1 MTGQRKRKQVHTLRD
16 DPNDEIEILEIWWP
30 PEGFEEEEEEEAKE
44 EEEEEE
50 DEEDFEVEREVDERG
65 AQQNIQK
72 YEDNFSVPT
81 DQTHCMNGEYIDS
94 INIYKILEE
103 FEQSPHVNTQ
113 ETKKQSIQWKLANS
127 DEHLLTKAEE
137 EEINK
142 RAEAYVLNVYPD
154 RNYYSLP
161 ETSNQCKQPLR
172 IDENINN
179 DQDLYFPLPFQGKR
193 KRRSYDNF
201 ICYVTHC
208 NGEDSYDNSHILP
221 KGTRLL
227 KPPNKLVEL
236 VAQAI
241 NDSPDGLLQVH
252 QIYALLQNKYPYFRY
267 MEKSAINSWRSSI
280 RHALYQKWFRK
291 IHLKKESINS
301 KGCYWTINRKFSPKN
316 WTMPESQGGNLLTFP
331 RVDISE
337 NFNRNIQPESFA
349 SEHANL
355 VFDAPITEGY
365 QIPLFEE
372 FPNFINIPFKYP
384 YEADRNVYRDDHDLN
399 LVAWS
404 SGAFIDQAAVESIP
418 SWESRVVSAS
428 AQFFVR
434 SLKRKKKNFWL
445 VGGLVFLWHINPC
458 ELSNTKSCFYIWF
471 VRK

>member
-1 MTGQRKRKQVHTLRD
+1 MTGQRKRKQVHTIRD
-16 DPNDEIEILEIWWP
+16 DPNDEIEILEIWCP
-30 PEGFEEEEEEEAKE
+30 PEGFEGEEEEEEENQGEEEQEGFEVE
-44 EEEEEE
+44 EEE
-50 DEEDFEVEREVDERG
+50 RG
-65 AQQNIQK
+65 TEQHVQK
-72 YEDNFSVPT
+72 YENNFPVQIE
-81 DQTHCMNGEYIDS
+81 QTQCMNGEYIDT

-103 FEQSPHVNTQ
+103 FEQSPQVDTH
-113 ETKKQSIQWKLANS
+113 ESKKRSIQWKLANS

-172 IDENINN
+172 IDENINH
-179 DQDLYFPLPFQGKR
+179 DQGVYFPLPFQGKR

-291 IHLKKESINS
+291 IHLKKEAINS
-301 KGCYWTINRKFSPKN
+301 KGCYWTINRKFNPKN

-331 RVDISE
+331 RLDISE
-337 NFNRNIQPESFA
+337 NFNRGFQPEPLVT
-349 SEHANL
+349 EHANL

-372 FPNFINIPFKYP
+372 FPNFINVPLKFPI
-384 YEADRNVYRDDHDLN
+384 EADRTVLRDDPDMN
-399 LVAWS
+399 LVTWS
-404 SGAFIDQAAVESIP
+404 SASYVDQAAVESIP
-418 SWESRVVSAS
+418 S
-428 AQFFVR
+428 
-434 SLKRKKKNFWL
+434 
-445 VGGLVFLWHINPC
+445 
-458 ELSNTKSCFYIWF
+458 
-471 VRK
+471 